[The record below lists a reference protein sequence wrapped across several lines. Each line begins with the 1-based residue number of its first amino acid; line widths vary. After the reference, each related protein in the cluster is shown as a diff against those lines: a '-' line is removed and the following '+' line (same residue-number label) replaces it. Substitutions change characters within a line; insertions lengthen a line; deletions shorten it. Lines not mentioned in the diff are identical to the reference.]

1 MKRSRPKTIG
11 GSVGKAPYK
20 ALDIKREQL
29 ANDTGAV
36 PRQRKGATIRRPSV
50 SIKSRAPKYK
60 GK

>member
-20 ALDIKREQL
+20 ALDIKKEQL
-29 ANDTGAV
+29 ANTTGAV
-36 PRQRKGATIRRPSV
+36 PRRRKGAIMRKPAV

-60 GK
+60 NK